1 MVGAS
6 GNDPDFSVL
15 QTDVS
20 TCFTKLPKKWK
31 LYFLDRAVYLLT
43 LATSQQFVERPVS
56 YNPRKRVQEDRQPH
70 NKQ

>member
-20 TCFTKLPKKWK
+20 TCFTKLPKRK
-31 LYFLDRAVYLLT
+31 LYLLDRAFYLLT
-43 LATSQQFVERPVS
+43 LATSQQYVERPVS